1 MHSSVL
7 CIAQYYA
14 QHSVVHNSV
23 LCICSTVLCKLWFY
37 RFSDFIGLGVGAGAN
52 IMARY
57 AVSWVVYFLFVIEWI
72 CTQASNMS
80 SSSEWHNI
88 WHSCRQSVQSVYT
101 GWYSST
107 SCPAPCLG
115 LISLGWLERSY
126 ISINSPVT
134 WPTSNILFYRVTT
147 YVWSDVWSV
156 IFCFGWNVISSST
169 QVVVA
174 STVRCMS
181 QGMYWCNVSYI
192 LDITY
197 SQLQSCLSFS
207 YSMP

>member
-1 MHSSVL
+1 MHSTVL
-7 CIAQYYA
+7 CIR
-14 QHSVVHNSV
+14 
-23 LCICSTVLCKLWFY
+23 STVLCKLWFY

-72 CTQASNMS
+72 CTQASNIS
-80 SSSEWHNI
+80 SSSEWHCECHNI

-115 LISLGWLERSY
+115 LIALGWLERFY

-156 IFCFGWNVISSST
+156 IFCFGWNVISRST